1 MELSFDT
8 LIKILSKES
17 NKLLDD
23 FIEYIDCNCENYS
36 LIDIVRET
44 DNYGNSQWH
53 DLITSLAKDLKE
65 YDVAMDDEN
74 YLTDCGYDFLI
85 QYVQKIILDEHR
97 REYDLAVFG
106 QESGTINF

>member
-8 LIKILSKES
+8 LTKILSKKS
-17 NKLLDD
+17 NELLDD

-36 LIDIVRET
+36 LIEIVRET

-74 YLTDCGYDFLI
+74 DFTDCGYDFLI
-85 QYVQKIILDEHR
+85 LYTQKVILEEHR
-97 REYDLAVFG
+97 REYNLAVFG
-106 QESGTINF
+106 QKSGTMNW